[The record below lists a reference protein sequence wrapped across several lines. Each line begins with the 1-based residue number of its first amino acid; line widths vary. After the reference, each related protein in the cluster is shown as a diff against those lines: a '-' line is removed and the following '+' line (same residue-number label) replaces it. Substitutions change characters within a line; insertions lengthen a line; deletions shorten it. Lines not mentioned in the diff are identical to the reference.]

1 MSILADGVAGQT
13 VLPIQFSARAVN
25 SDLGTN
31 YISNIEILLF
41 HRVLPRACRHGQV
54 CQSTLS
60 NRNIHQALILS
71 PGFGLFRIKLHCSAI
86 TINFDRSSKLEVIFV
101 LLPTSTMP
109 GHQPLDLLRQTLNEA
124 IREKVAGFDWNRV
137 CLLPSISLRIDVF
150 LQQEEGASVGD
161 ASSVKSVM
169 SVSLSDKSGIF
180 ERLL

>member
-1 MSILADGVAGQT
+1 MAWLGRLCCQSNFLPGQSTQILART
-13 VLPIQFSARAVN
+13 ISLNLTFSSRTPPGL
-25 SDLGTN
+25 S
-31 YISNIEILLF
+31 
-41 HRVLPRACRHGQV
+41 PRAG
-54 CQSTLS
+54 LS
-60 NRNIHQALILS
+60 VNLVEQEHS
-71 PGFGLFRIKLHCSAI
+71 PGSNPLSWIRALQNQASLFGHHHQLRQS
-86 TINFDRSSKLEVIFV
+86 DRSSKLEVIFV

-180 ERLL
+180 RWLL